1 VPVGCESDVPLK
13 ISGLTGV
20 TAIAAGGYL
29 GLPTA
34 YAIVGKP
41 TT

>member
-1 VPVGCESDVPLK
+1 MPAGCESDVPVT

-20 TAIAAGGYL
+20 TSIAAGGYL

-34 YAIVGKP
+34 YAIVGAP